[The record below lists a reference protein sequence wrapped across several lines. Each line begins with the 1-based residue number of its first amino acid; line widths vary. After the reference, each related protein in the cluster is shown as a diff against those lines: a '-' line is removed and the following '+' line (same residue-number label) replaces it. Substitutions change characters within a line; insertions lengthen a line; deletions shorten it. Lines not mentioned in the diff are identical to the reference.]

1 VEISLK
7 AIQEVGT
14 VTYTHNYMLS
24 LKTLTWATTLIIV
37 VMAGLYAFLGL
48 PPGLD
53 TYYGILYFHSIGIGI
68 AALATYLVIS
78 IFNLQKYEPPID
90 FPISYR
96 AYAAVVFATV
106 GGIFYLS
113 PTLDAAFPDIPL
125 GLYVVAFI
133 LIGDV
138 GGALFVQ
145 LLILPRKQAGTYSP
159 KMKAFPPRMWPQY
172 VLRMLPS
179 RKDFSVYSK
188 AGAGYWLAL
197 FSVGSA
203 FIAGMI
209 GFLNLWMMIFGVGIF
224 SFLVPFFGDAGT
236 FSAALLGPHSHDM
249 GIAIMTGVV
258 ALVAQHF
265 KVLDVKGLRKVLANV
280 GLWITSIG
288 LVAITVVMVLEA
300 AVNFAPPTLFQGGA
314 QGVNGMA
321 GDDPVM
327 TGTALGAMIALIP
340 LALVK
345 LDGKS
350 SWKDGV
356 RLALLGTW
364 IVAVINSVF
373 QGFYIEF
380 HEDLFGSSMSANHD
394 VFKNVNPMFGIFTL
408 AALALVLVAVDYYE
422 VGGMLR
428 RVTGWLAGVG
438 LIVATLGTSL
448 WVFVDPSIGGFS
460 YWLYILGVLIL
471 GVSALTATGIIYKAK
486 ITRISRAET

>member
-1 VEISLK
+1 MK
-7 AIQEVGT
+7 AIQEVGR

-24 LKTLTWATTLIIV
+24 LKSITWATSLIIV
-37 VMAGLYAFLGL
+37 IMAGLYAILGL

-53 TYYGILYFHSIGIGI
+53 TYYATLYFHSIGVGI

-96 AYAAVVFATV
+96 AFAAVVFAAA

-113 PTLDAAFPDIPL
+113 PILDASFPDIPL

-145 LLILPRKQAGTYSP
+145 LAIMPRKQAGTYKP

-172 VLRMLPS
+172 VLRMIPK
-179 RKDFSVYSK
+179 RKEFSLYAK

-197 FSVGSA
+197 LSVGSA

-209 GFLNLWMMIFGVGIF
+209 GFANLWMMIFGVGIF

-236 FSAALLGPHSHDM
+236 FVGALAGPHSHEM
-249 GIAIMTGVV
+249 GLAIMAGVV
-258 ALVAQHF
+258 ALVAHRF
-265 KVLDVKGLRKVLANV
+265 KVLDVKGLRRNV
-280 GLWITSIG
+280 ADIGLWISSIG
-288 LVAITVVMVLEA
+288 IVAITVVMVLEA
-300 AVNFAPPTLFQGGA
+300 VINFAPPVLFQGGPD
-314 QGVNGMA
+314 GVNGMA
-321 GDDPVM
+321 GDDTVM
-327 TGTALGAMIALIP
+327 VITALGAMIALIP
-340 LALVK
+340 LALAK
-345 LDGKS
+345 LGGKS

-356 RLALLGTW
+356 RLTLLGTW
-364 IVAVINSVF
+364 VAAVINSVLE
-373 QGFYIEF
+373 GFYIEF
-380 HEDLFGSSMSANHD
+380 HEDVFGSTMSANHD
-394 VFKNVNPMFGIFTL
+394 VFANVNPMFGIFTL
-408 AALALVLVAVDYYE
+408 AALALVLLAVDYYQ

-448 WVFVDPSIGGFS
+448 WAFVDPTIGGFS
-460 YWLYILGVLIL
+460 YWLYILGVMII
-471 GVSALTATGIIYKAK
+471 GVSALTAVGIMYKAK
-486 ITRISRAET
+486 IRRIARSEG